1 LEKVLWI
8 IAEQKIVKDYAFA
21 AAKVVQKCRVGKRN
35 NVDRYLQ
42 AILETQFNKG
52 ELYME
57 MRKQGGEGQGT
68 ARSAS
73 KSRQQTGE
81 ETPGSMNQGT
91 TQNQG
96 MTGTQGTTGNQG
108 ASQNQQNQQ
117 TSPNQAN
124 IGQQRTGQQSGG
136 EQDLLQ
142 HAKQATGNIVN
153 KVQQQAGSQLTRQK
167 ETAATE
173 LSQVANAVR
182 RLRENLPQQELGP
195 IARVVGDYGEKA
207 ADSLERLSTYVRD
220 KEPKQLLDD
229 VQNFGRRQPALLL
242 GGAFLLGFAGARL
255 IRSSMSAAYE
265 QRSAMDVQRTTFK
278 PEHVSAPRPSAPP
291 TV

>member
-1 LEKVLWI
+1 
-8 IAEQKIVKDYAFA
+8 
-21 AAKVVQKCRVGKRN
+21 
-35 NVDRYLQ
+35 
-42 AILETQFNKG
+42 
-52 ELYME
+52 ME

-73 KSRQQTGE
+73 KSRKQTGE
-81 ETPGSMNQGT
+81 ETPNPTNQDT

-96 MTGTQGTTGNQG
+96 TT
-108 ASQNQQNQQ
+108 
-117 TSPNQAN
+117 
-124 IGQQRTGQQSGG
+124 GG

-182 RLRENLPQQELGP
+182 RLRDNLPQQDLGP

-207 ADSLERLSTYVRD
+207 ANSIERLSTYVRD
-220 KEPKQLLDD
+220 KDPKQLLDD

-265 QRSAMDVQRTTFK
+265 QRSAMDVQRTTFR
-278 PEHVSAPRPSAPP
+278 PGNASAARPSATP